1 MRDPQS
7 ESNRI
12 GFVMEQALGHVTH
25 TQVLRHRVS
34 QDTSIK
40 PDWVL
45 VPQHASDIWER
56 VPRYSIRLSL
66 RARSLIRRLPQY
78 RGLDCLFFF
87 THAVSLFNL
96 ALMKSVPAVI
106 SLDATPKTFDAMA
119 AAYDAKTATGSL
131 ARLKT
136 EWYRRAFHGAAGMV
150 ATSDWVRQSLIQDY
164 GVSSDKIRVIPLGV
178 DVQQWQPHHGT
189 RLDSGPLRLLFVGG
203 DFARK
208 GGETLMKAFR
218 EGLADQCELHI
229 VTKDEKVHSEES
241 VHVYRGLTPN
251 SPRLR
256 QLFAESDIFVLPTQG
271 DASPFVVMEAMA
283 AGLPVITT
291 RVGALEEQ
299 VQDGMTGYLI
309 PADDPRAIIEKV
321 VALNED
327 RARLAAMAKASRLAA
342 EKGFNSET
350 NYKELIG
357 FLKQIASSRES

>member
-1 MRDPQS
+1 
-7 ESNRI
+7 
-12 GFVMEQALGHVTH
+12 MEQALGHVTH
-25 TQVLRHRVS
+25 TQVLQHWVN
-34 QDTSIK
+34 QDTSIE

-45 VPQHASDIWER
+45 VPQHASDIWQR

-66 RARSLIRRLPQY
+66 RARDLIRQVPQY

-106 SLDATPKTFDAMA
+106 SLDATPINFDAMA
-119 AAYDAKTATGSL
+119 TAYDARTATGSM

-136 EWYRRAFHGAAGMV
+136 QWYRRVFGRAAGMV

-178 DVQQWQPHHGT
+178 DVQQWQPHHGA
-189 RLDSGPLRLLFVGG
+189 RSNSGPLRLLFVGG
-203 DFARK
+203 DFVRK

-229 VTKDEKVHSEES
+229 VTKDGKINSEQS
-241 VHVYRGLTPN
+241 VHVHRGLTPN
-251 SPRLR
+251 APRLR

-299 VQDGMTGYLI
+299 VQDGITGYLI
-309 PADDPRAIIEKV
+309 PADDPKAIIEKV
-321 VALNED
+321 VSMHED
-327 RARLAAMAKASRLAA
+327 RAKLAAMAMASRSAA
-342 EKGFNSET
+342 EKEFNAKT